1 MSIFNNKSILAWL
14 QYFSENTDIDLATV
28 CILDITGSDRNLMP
42 AVHANPSVLVFT
54 DGNHPEVFY
63 NMWDE
68 GMGDCEVWYNE
79 GSEPTGPMKH
89 NLLSEMIDRGVN
101 VSAAMLIN
109 NPHAH
114 SAYRIG
120 LDNSSFSP
128 GTIRYVDPEIRAVI
142 LKKLNLDENETIC
155 CVSGESIAV
164 EAAIAVKR
172 GNVVAV
178 EYKPGDFQTMEENLV
193 RFGLRNVLIVDD
205 MESYSHRWPVPDVA
219 FLVAS
224 PKLETELK
232 TLVHVNPKIRV
243 VIYTLEF
250 SFMSRIPGMLWDNGI
265 KPTEVMKLEVSKLG
279 RKDEIEV
286 QPAPWIFSGQAGLDE
301 A

>member
-1 MSIFNNKSILAWL
+1 MEQQLFNNSHILAWL
-14 QYFSENTDIDLATV
+14 QYFSDHTQVDLEKV
-28 CILDITGSDRNLMP
+28 KLLDITRKNKNLIPTVESHP
-42 AVHANPSVLVFT
+42 AVLVFT
-54 DGNHPEVFY
+54 EAGHADIFY
-63 NMWDE
+63 RMWDA
-68 GMGDCEVWYNE
+68 GLGDCTVWYNE
-79 GSEPTGPMKH
+79 GSEPAGPMKH

-109 NPHAH
+109 NPRAH
-114 SAYRIG
+114 TGYRIG

-128 GTIRYVDPEIRAVI
+128 GTIRYVAPEIRAVI
-142 LKKLNLDENETIC
+142 LKKLNLDEGENIC

-164 EAAIAVKR
+164 EAAIAAHR

-178 EYKPGDFQTMEENLV
+178 EYKAGDRQTMEENVV
-193 RFGLRNVLIVDD
+193 RFGLNNVQIVDD

-224 PKLETELK
+224 DKLDLELK

-250 SFMSRIPGMLWDNGI
+250 SIMSRIPGMLWENGI
-265 KPTEVMKLEVSKLG
+265 EPTEIMQLEVSKVG

-286 QPAPWIFSGQAGLDE
+286 QPAPWIFSGQAGRE
-301 A
+301 

>member
-1 MSIFNNKSILAWL
+1 
-14 QYFSENTDIDLATV
+14 
-28 CILDITGSDRNLMP
+28 
-42 AVHANPSVLVFT
+42 
-54 DGNHPEVFY
+54 
-63 NMWDE
+63 
-68 GMGDCEVWYNE
+68 
-79 GSEPTGPMKH
+79 
-89 NLLSEMIDRGVN
+89 
-101 VSAAMLIN
+101 
-109 NPHAH
+109 
-114 SAYRIG
+114 
-120 LDNSSFSP
+120 
-128 GTIRYVDPEIRAVI
+128 
-142 LKKLNLDENETIC
+142 
-155 CVSGESIAV
+155 
-164 EAAIAVKR
+164 
-172 GNVVAV
+172 
-178 EYKPGDFQTMEENLV
+178 MEENLV

>member
-1 MSIFNNKSILAWL
+1 MKDTAQTALTLAKRTQARAIFLVLLA
-14 QYFSENTDIDLATV
+14 
-28 CILDITGSDRNLMP
+28 GSLW
-42 AVHANPSVLVFT
+42 
-54 DGNHPEVFY
+54 G
-63 NMWDE
+63 
-68 GMGDCEVWYNE
+68 C
-79 GSEPTGPMKH
+79 
-89 NLLSEMIDRGVN
+89 
-101 VSAAMLIN
+101 
-109 NPHAH
+109 
-114 SAYRIG
+114 IG
-120 LDNSSFSP
+120 LFSRTLSALGVGP
-128 GTIRYVDPEIRAVI
+128 
-142 LKKLNLDENETIC
+142 ETIC

>member
-1 MSIFNNKSILAWL
+1 MHLHRAFLDPSKHLKS
-14 QYFSENTDIDLATV
+14 
-28 CILDITGSDRNLMP
+28 
-42 AVHANPSVLVFT
+42 
-54 DGNHPEVFY
+54 
-63 NMWDE
+63 
-68 GMGDCEVWYNE
+68 
-79 GSEPTGPMKH
+79 
-89 NLLSEMIDRGVN
+89 DRGVN

-114 SAYRIG
+114 SGYRIG

-128 GTIRYVDPEIRAVI
+128 GTIRYVAPEIRAVI
-142 LKKLNLDENETIC
+142 LKKLNLDEKENIC

-164 EAAIAVKR
+164 EAAIAAHR

-178 EYKPGDFQTMEENLV
+178 EYKAGDRQTMEENVV

-224 PKLETELK
+224 PKLELELQ
-232 TLVHVNPKIRV
+232 TLVRVNPKIRV

-250 SFMSRIPGMLWDNGI
+250 SIMSRIPSMLWENGI
-265 KPTEVMKLEVSKLG
+265 EPTEVMKLEVAKVG

-286 QPAPWIFSGQAGLDE
+286 QPAPWIFSGQAGGQ
-301 A
+301 